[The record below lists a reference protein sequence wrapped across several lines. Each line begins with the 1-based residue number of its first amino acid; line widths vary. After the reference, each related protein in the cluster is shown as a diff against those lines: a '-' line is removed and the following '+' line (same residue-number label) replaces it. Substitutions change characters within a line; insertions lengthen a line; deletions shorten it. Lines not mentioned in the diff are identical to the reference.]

1 MTILQITLAVHRS
14 LHRRSHNKLMTD
26 CLGKEILYNLYPSH
40 TIAKTLEAMGPNKI
54 NDAFVIISFC
64 DENDKFYEYKG

>member
-1 MTILQITLAVHRS
+1 
-14 LHRRSHNKLMTD
+14 MTD

-64 DENDKFYEYKG
+64 DENDQFYEYKG